1 MEAYEGAARKLN
13 ISKHRNRSALVDKRL
28 WFLRR
33 GSFMS
38 KILVLDDEPL
48 ISMLLEEWLA
58 ELGYKTMGPV
68 ETVRGALDLIGTET
82 PSAAILDVSLQNE
95 DCYVVAAALRDRGV
109 RFAFATGHGS
119 NGIAPN
125 FRGDPIL
132 AKPFDLGGVREIIS
146 ELMGNRQPAGVSCQP
161 A

>member
-1 MEAYEGAARKLN
+1 
-13 ISKHRNRSALVDKRL
+13 
-28 WFLRR
+28 
-33 GSFMS
+33 MS

-58 ELGYKTMGPV
+58 ELGYKTIGPV
-68 ETVRGALDLIGTET
+68 QSVRGALDLIATET
-82 PSAAILDVSLQNE
+82 PAAAILDVSLQNE
-95 DCYVVAAALRDRGV
+95 DCYAVAAALRDRGV

-125 FRGDPIL
+125 FRGAPLL
-132 AKPFDLGGVREIIS
+132 AKPFDLAAVREIVS
-146 ELMGNRQPAGVSCQP
+146 ELMSSRQTARASCQP